1 MKKRIS
7 LLTVVLILFGCLAF
21 TLPAAA
27 DDEPGISV
35 VDSRGVTVE
44 LDEPAEK
51 IVCLLNSGLND
62 LFMLG
67 AGDTVVGIDEWTY
80 TNEITYNKLSQ
91 IDERIANKEIPAV
104 DSNIEKIVELDP
116 DVVIIWA
123 LDDEKIDALEANGI
137 KVVGI
142 QVNNFDEV
150 YTKLHTIAALVGKE
164 DRADEIEAYAKGV
177 LETISA
183 ETEALD
189 NKKSGIFVWGAS
201 MLDLAGKT
209 STGHSM
215 LELAGLTD
223 CAGEIDEEHFV
234 AKLEDVIQW
243 DPEAIL
249 MWNCADIDPESYY
262 DDDQWTTVKAVQDQN
277 VFEIPDDMT
286 FYCDMWTVKYVY
298 AAEYFAKN
306 VYPDLFEDVD
316 MSAFCDDM
324 MMKLYGKTTE

>member
-7 LLTVVLILFGCLAF
+7 LLTAVCILCGCIGF
-21 TLPAAA
+21 PVTAAA
-27 DDEPGISV
+27 EEDQSVTV

-44 LDEPAEK
+44 LDRPAEK

-62 LFMLG
+62 LLMLG

-91 IDERIANKEIPAV
+91 IDERIAGKEIPAV
-104 DSNIEKIVELDP
+104 DSNIEKIIELDP

-142 QVNNFDEV
+142 QVNSFDEV
-150 YTKLHTIAALVGKE
+150 YTKLHTIAALVDKE
-164 DRADEIEAYAKGV
+164 DRADEIENYAKGV

-183 ETEALD
+183 ETGALED
-189 NKKSGIFVWGAS
+189 KKSGIFVWGAS

-223 CAGEIDEEHFV
+223 CAEEIEEEHFV

-243 DPEAIL
+243 DPESIL

-262 DDDQWTTVKAVQDQN
+262 DDDQWATVKAVEDQN

-306 VYPDLFEDVD
+306 VYPDLFEEVD
-316 MSAFCDDM
+316 MSAFRDDM
-324 MMKLYGKTTE
+324 MTELYGKTAE